1 MSIPLMS
8 LLCSFLEK
16 ASSKGVAES
25 SSSDSS
31 SSENESDSN
40 EGIVFASNGY
50 FSYSVCYALDFWATG
65 EAVIFTV
72 NTTFESQIFSC
83 F

>member
-1 MSIPLMS
+1 MIEYTTNIVVF
-8 LLCSFLEK
+8 FLEK

-50 FSYSVCYALDFWATG
+50 SSYSVCYALEF
-65 EAVIFTV
+65 
-72 NTTFESQIFSC
+72 
-83 F
+83 